1 MFFFV
6 FLFSLVLHQ
15 TKQSEVVGIGVL
27 KGVKVAFRGMECVI
41 LKDKAIKILKFHY
54 SFNNKKTPEIEAKFK
69 SYVSKIEG
77 KITVFFNF

>member
-15 TKQSEVVGIGVL
+15 TKQSEVVGIGAL

-54 SFNNKKTPEIEAKFK
+54 SFNKKKKHQKLKQNSKVMSAKLK
-69 SYVSKIEG
+69 G
-77 KITVFFNF
+77 K